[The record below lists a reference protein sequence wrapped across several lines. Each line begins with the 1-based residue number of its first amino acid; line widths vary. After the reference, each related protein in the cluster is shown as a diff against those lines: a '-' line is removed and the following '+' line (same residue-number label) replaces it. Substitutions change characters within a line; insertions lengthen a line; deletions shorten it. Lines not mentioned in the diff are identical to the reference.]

1 MQSPPPLP
9 GTPPSNWMGR
19 NWKWFVPLLCLVVFM
34 GIGGFVVG
42 LLALM
47 KSSDAYSGA
56 VARAKASPAV
66 LTALGSPIKDGL
78 YFTGNI
84 TENNSSGNAN
94 LAIPISGPKG
104 TAKLYVSASRSSGQW
119 HFDNLTVLV
128 NETKQRIDI

>member
-1 MQSPPPLP
+1 MDQ
-9 GTPPSNWMGR
+9 
-19 NWKWFVPLLCLVVFM
+19 NWKWFVPLLSLLVLLCL
-34 GIGGFVVG
+34 GGFFVG
-42 LLALM
+42 GLALM

-78 YFTGNI
+78 FFAGNI
-84 TENNSSGNAN
+84 KENNSSGSAN

-119 HFDNLTVLV
+119 HFDNLIVLV
-128 NETKQRIDI
+128 DKTEQRIDLSDTNQPP

>member
-1 MQSPPPLP
+1 
-9 GTPPSNWMGR
+9 MGR
-19 NWKWFVPLLCLVVFM
+19 NWKWFVPLLCLVVLM
-34 GIGGFVVG
+34 GIGGFVAG

-78 YFTGNI
+78 FFTGNI
-84 TENNSSGNAN
+84 SENNSSGSAN
-94 LAIPISGPKG
+94 LAVPISGPKG

-119 HFDNLTVLV
+119 HFDNLIVLV
-128 NETKQRIDI
+128 DETKQRIDISDTNQPP